1 MKQIVIEVDEN
12 AAQQWQCASPEKK
25 EKLTKRIEVLIKNTD
40 LENEDTFWHFV
51 EDLSAKT
58 KARGLSE
65 AELDRILNE
74 R

>member
-12 AAQQWQCASPEKK
+12 AAQQWQYASPEKK

-40 LENEDTFWHFV
+40 LENEDTFWPFV